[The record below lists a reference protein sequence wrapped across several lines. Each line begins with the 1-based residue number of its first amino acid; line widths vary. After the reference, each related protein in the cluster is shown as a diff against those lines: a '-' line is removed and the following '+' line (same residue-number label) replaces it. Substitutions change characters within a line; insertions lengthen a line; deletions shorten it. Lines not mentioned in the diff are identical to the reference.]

1 MTSHLGNRSRK
12 ISLPVERVLEQ
23 INPTLRVNY
32 FAVDS
37 GERFSFVRDWVERKI
52 RGHLMRAGER
62 AGLG

>member
-1 MTSHLGNRSRK
+1 MAKTSHKPFEKDQPAGGAGARTDQ
-12 ISLPVERVLEQ
+12 PDH
-23 INPTLRVNY
+23 VNY
-32 FAVDS
+32 FAVGDS